1 MKIVVYAIC
10 KNESKFIKRW
20 YDSMKEADSIYVLDT
35 GSTDDSVKIL
45 KSLGVNVKTHKFK
58 SFRFD
63 EARNMA
69 LSMTPDDALC
79 VCTDLDE
86 VFLPGWRKLLEENYD
101 GETRIGYTYNWSL
114 TNNKPNVS
122 FILDNIHTKKDY
134 KWTHPVHEVLTNINQ
149 NEKRKN
155 ILDIT
160 LNHFPDVKK
169 SRSSYLPLLELSVK
183 EDPEDDRNMHYLGRE
198 YMYYKKYNEAIDT
211 LIKHLNLKSAT
222 WKDERCASMR
232 FIARCYKELKRYDES
247 ILWYQKAITE
257 APHLRDPYIELALL
271 YYELENYDEIIKYV
285 KMALN
290 IKSHQKTYINE
301 VFAWNETPYDIL
313 SLALY
318 YKGLLPE
325 SIYYL
330 DLGININPENER
342 LINNRKII
350 LEILNKGLQ

>member
-20 YDSMKEADSIYVLDT
+20 YESMKEADSIYVLDT
-35 GSTDDSVKIL
+35 GSTDESVSIL
-45 KSLGVNVKTHKFK
+45 KSLGVIVKEHKFT

-63 EARNMA
+63 EAGNMA

-79 VCTDLDE
+79 VSTDLDE
-86 VFLPGWRKLLEENYD
+86 VFLPGWRKLLEDNYN

-114 TNNKPNVS
+114 ENEKPKVS

-134 KWTHPVHEVLTNINQ
+134 KWYHPVHEVLVNINQ
-149 NEKRKN
+149 NETRKN

-160 LNHFPDVKK
+160 LNHYPDVKK

-198 YMYYKKYNEAIDT
+198 YMYYKRYNEAIDT
-211 LIKHLNLKSAT
+211 LLKHLKLKRAT

-232 FIARCYKELKRYDES
+232 FIARCYKGLKRYDEA
-247 ILWYQKAITE
+247 ILWYEKAILE
-257 APHLRDPYIELALL
+257 APHLRDPYVELALL
-271 YYELENYDEIIKYV
+271 YYELEKYDEIIKYI
-285 KMALN
+285 KIALN
-290 IKSHQKTYINE
+290 IKTHQKTYINE
-301 VFAWNETPYDIL
+301 VFSWNETPYDIL

-325 SIYYL
+325 AIYYL
-330 DLGININPENER
+330 DLAININPENER
-342 LINNRKII
+342 LKNNKKII
-350 LEILNKGLQ
+350 NEILNKGM